1 MRVLVREPIK
11 QPLQLKEI
19 EGSLEEIQEII
30 GGDIEIVPMTQGL
43 LCICNEE
50 GNMKGLEK
58 NFFHDY
64 SGWIFGT
71 VIFVSDGGEEF
82 RSLTDSQITF
92 IKEYV
97 CSPVVQ

>member
-1 MRVLVREPIK
+1 MRVLVRERIN

-30 GGDIEIVPMTQGL
+30 GGNMEIVPMTQGL
-43 LCICNEE
+43 LCIYNEE
-50 GNMKGLEK
+50 GKMKGLGK

-64 SGWIFGT
+64 AGWILGT
-71 VIFVSDGGEEF
+71 VIFVSDGGDEF
-82 RSLTDSQITF
+82 RSLTDNQITF

-97 CSPVVQ
+97 GFPVVQ

>member
-1 MRVLVREPIK
+1 MRVLVREPIN

-30 GGDIEIVPMTQGL
+30 GGNMEIVPMMQGL
-43 LCICNEE
+43 LCICNGE
-50 GNMKGLEK
+50 GEMKGLER

-64 SGWIFGT
+64 DGWILGT

-92 IKEYV
+92 IKEYIG
-97 CSPVVQ
+97 SPVVQ

>member
-1 MRVLVREPIK
+1 MRVLVRKPIN

-30 GGDIEIVPMTQGL
+30 GGNIEIFPMTQGL
-43 LCICNEE
+43 LCIYNE
-50 GNMKGLEK
+50 GGKMKGLEN

-64 SGWIFGT
+64 AGWILGT

-92 IKEYV
+92 IKEYIGA
-97 CSPVVQ
+97 PVVQ

>member
-30 GGDIEIVPMTQGL
+30 GGDIEIVPMTKGL
-43 LCICNEE
+43 LCIYNKD
-50 GNMKGLEK
+50 GKMKGLEN

-64 SGWIFGT
+64 AGWILGT
-71 VIFVSDGGEEF
+71 VIFVSDGGEGF
-82 RSLTDSQITF
+82 GSLTDSQITF

-97 CSPVVQ
+97 GSPVIQ

>member
-19 EGSLEEIQEII
+19 EGTLEEIQEII
-30 GGDIEIVPMTQGL
+30 GGNMEIVPMMQGL
-43 LCICNEE
+43 LCIYNGE
-50 GNMKGLEK
+50 GEIKGLER

-64 SGWIFGT
+64 DGWILGT

-92 IKEYV
+92 IKEYIG
-97 CSPVVQ
+97 SPVVQ